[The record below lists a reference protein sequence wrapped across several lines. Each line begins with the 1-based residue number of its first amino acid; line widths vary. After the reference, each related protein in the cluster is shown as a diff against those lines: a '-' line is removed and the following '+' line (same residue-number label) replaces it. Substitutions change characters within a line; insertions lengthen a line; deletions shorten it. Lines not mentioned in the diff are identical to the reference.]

1 MFEKKK
7 LKIFGLTYIVHIPQ
21 FKKMKI
27 MVEIV
32 EISADSALSSQHQG
46 VSTGFQFSKM
56 KFLAHKIRFL
66 KRRIF
71 YGKKNFMPD

>member
-1 MFEKKK
+1 
-7 LKIFGLTYIVHIPQ
+7 
-21 FKKMKI
+21 MKI

-71 YGKKNFMPD
+71 YGKKIFMPD